1 MSERTHSSSDPL
13 PNSSKQ
19 KAVWLLAG
27 TAVAFLVA
35 GVAFQLFRPPAADAG
50 RDPTEKGQAETG
62 KASVSGPQ
70 RRTGIAGRV
79 NGQTIPWDLV
89 AEECMDRYGEEVLEK
104 IINRTIIYQACREQG
119 IVVSATKVEDEIS
132 KIAQRFNLDVDSWF
146 KMLQAERNIS
156 PTQYRRDVIWP
167 MLALKALAGENVE
180 VTEEMLQE
188 AFVRDYGEKVKAK
201 LIVLDNLRR
210 AQKVWAEAREEPE
223 RFGEL
228 AREYSIEPNSRALS
242 GAIPPIR
249 RYSDNKE
256 LEKAAFSLKEGEISG
271 IVQVGLSRY
280 VIILCEGRTRQ
291 IVEFDEVKENLYQH
305 VMEAQVQ
312 ESVARVF
319 SAIKEGA
326 EIHNHLTNTS
336 IKGVKTVSGSN
347 QGRVTSAAGT
357 GPSPGRR
364 ADFPAVRNP

>member
-1 MSERTHSSSDPL
+1 MSERSHSSSDARPT
-13 PNSSKQ
+13 SSKQ

-35 GVAFQLFRPPAADAG
+35 GVVFQLFRATAADAG
-50 RDPTEKGQAETG
+50 RDPTEKGEAQTG

-70 RRTGIAGRV
+70 RRTGLAGRV
-79 NGQTIPWDLV
+79 NGEPVPWDLV
-89 AEECMDRYGEEVLEK
+89 AEECMDRYGKEVLEK

-119 IVVSATKVEDEIS
+119 IVVSAADVEAEIV
-132 KIAQRFNLDVDSWF
+132 KIAQRFNLGAENWF

-167 MLALKALAGENVE
+167 MLALKALAGENIE
-180 VTEEMLQE
+180 VTDEMLQE

-210 AQKVWAEAREEPE
+210 AQTVWEKAREEPE

-228 AREYSIEPNSRALS
+228 AREFSIEPNSRALS

-249 RYSDNKE
+249 RFSDNKE
-256 LEKAAFSLKEGEISG
+256 LEKAAFALKEGEISG
-271 IVQVGLSRY
+271 IVQVGFSRY

-291 IVEFDEVKENLYQH
+291 IVEYDEVKENLYEH
-305 VMEAQVQ
+305 VLESQVQ

-319 SAIKEGA
+319 SALKEGA

-336 IKGVKTVSGSN
+336 IKGVKTVSGTN
-347 QGRVTSAAGT
+347 QGRVTTAAGT
-357 GPSPGRR
+357 GPSSGRG
-364 ADFPAVRNP
+364 ANSPAVQNP